1 MEAQQILSNIFDK
14 IDAPSIQDDD
24 EVFEGFEQSSE
35 QDNDLTNTLTTTS
48 PPRVVAAPT
57 ATPTA
62 HTKNIESNLLK
73 SNNENGEYTE
83 SKQTKRRIS
92 YISSSFSS
100 HTVLP
105 LSSGLQQRQTMK
117 RNRMCES
124 GGLLSVNC
132 YV

>member
-35 QDNDLTNTLTTTS
+35 QDNNLTNTLTPTS

-83 SKQTKRRIS
+83 SKQTKGEYPIYPLRSHITQYCHLAVGYNRDRR
-92 YISSSFSS
+92 
-100 HTVLP
+100 
-105 LSSGLQQRQTMK
+105 
-117 RNRMCES
+117 
-124 GGLLSVNC
+124 
-132 YV
+132 